1 MAQIQRA
8 NPSWDWAVVAAAIA
22 AAIGAALIVA
32 TAQGMRIAP
41 LEGPTRPFGPAP
53 AEATTVPATAAPALT
68 AAPPA
73 TLAPANAP
81 AQATA
86 PAVPTAKAPPVEIE
100 LQSAPPQFQ
109 PGANRIPPPAI
120 PPQR

>member
-8 NPSWDWAVVAAAIA
+8 NPSWDRAVVAAAIA

-41 LEGPTRPFGPAP
+41 LEGPTVPFGPAP

-68 AAPPA
+68 AAPP
-73 TLAPANAP
+73 LAPANAP

>member
-8 NPSWDWAVVAAAIA
+8 NPSWDRALLAAAIVA
-22 AAIGAALIVA
+22 ALGAALIVS
-32 TAQGMRIAP
+32 TVQGMRTAP
-41 LEGPTRPFGPAP
+41 LEGPIAPFGPP
-53 AEATTVPATAAPALT
+53 AEATTVPAPAAPVLQT
-68 AAPPA
+68 AQPA
-73 TLAPANAP
+73 TLAP

-86 PAVPTAKAPPVEIE
+86 PAVPTAKAPPVEVE
-100 LQSAPPQFQ
+100 LRSAPPQFQ